1 MQSQYEHKLHE
12 EQKQLSKKTSTKNKL
27 TKQVSNSNSTPDFQ
41 MIQFDSQSKA
51 KAKAQINNKGY
62 ISNHAKQYAMNQ
74 KQGLMN

>member
-51 KAKAQINNKGY
+51 KAKA
-62 ISNHAKQYAMNQ
+62 
-74 KQGLMN
+74 